1 MDIGNYFK
9 FGRETENTK
18 KFRTEYRI
26 GSYRSHLATLRS
38 IEIISLTSNE
48 LRSLVLL
55 VFLYCWQCMF
65 YFTVETINLKIKLFC
80 ISMTF

>member
-38 IEIISLTSNE
+38 EIISLTSND
-48 LRSLVLL
+48 LLSLVLL
-55 VFLYCWQCMF
+55 VFFKLLAMYILLYSRK
-65 YFTVETINLKIKLFC
+65 V
-80 ISMTF
+80 